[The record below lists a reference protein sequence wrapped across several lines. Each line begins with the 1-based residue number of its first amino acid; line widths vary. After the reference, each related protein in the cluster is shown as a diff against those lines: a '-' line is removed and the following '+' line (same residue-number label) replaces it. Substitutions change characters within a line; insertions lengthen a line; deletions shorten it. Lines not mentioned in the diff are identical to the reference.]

1 VASSVYKRGEPC
13 DTVPNAA
20 IVGAFPPVTLE
31 HAQHVI
37 TWSTEVTADI
47 TTFEHSDGVFYVR
60 VQGCVAYQYT
70 QDTDAQPYQGISL
83 ESPIVMSHG
92 YAQTSIC
99 APPPP
104 SPPNPPMSPSPSPPC
119 ACSNTCVGLRDDGGT
134 WTRNGIV
141 DDGDGSGRIVQTA
154 QFGWCDTRVDG
165 ACLPLGAGGTSPV
178 SFANNGICEDGGS
191 GSVHEEDL
199 FMCTYY
205 DGDLDTPYC
214 TNRRDNGGVI
224 NHGLN
229 QWWLPCGLGTDCA
242 DCGSR
247 CGQNPVAASARF
259 SLDTPRKIRF
269 DPDTVT
275 VAAGATVPVTV
286 YLDTAL
292 TGSETVQ
299 VGLASSN
306 AEVTINVASVS
317 WAAATWNTGRVFMI
331 SATNPLIA
339 SGTGI
344 DTVTVTTNK
353 AYYSGYAPVF
363 TLNAAGSPPSAPPIA
378 PTQGCDQLD
387 AFRNP
392 VTALRCEEYY
402 AAYGLSGRGTYSVS
416 TGADS
421 AAGICYYDRNTHN
434 VVFAPLSSAQLCRFT
449 EYECFCHGTPPPP
462 PPPGTCGTDYC
473 NCELAGAEA
482 GGYALCPG
490 QTGCATHPSRC
501 MTAWNSVCTDN
512 VCGPAR
518 FQVNCAARSAN
529 VWCLRETGLQE
540 DGLADC
546 TSDCAGGL
554 PPPSPAHPP
563 GMPAPPRVPIGSG

>member
-1 VASSVYKRGEPC
+1 
-13 DTVPNAA
+13 
-20 IVGAFPPVTLE
+20 
-31 HAQHVI
+31 
-37 TWSTEVTADI
+37 
-47 TTFEHSDGVFYVR
+47 
-60 VQGCVAYQYT
+60 
-70 QDTDAQPYQGISL
+70 
-83 ESPIVMSHG
+83 
-92 YAQTSIC
+92 
-99 APPPP
+99 
-104 SPPNPPMSPSPSPPC
+104 
-119 ACSNTCVGLRDDGGT
+119 
-134 WTRNGIV
+134 
-141 DDGDGSGRIVQTA
+141 
-154 QFGWCDTRVDG
+154 
-165 ACLPLGAGGTSPV
+165 
-178 SFANNGICEDGGS
+178 
-191 GSVHEEDL
+191 
-199 FMCTYY
+199 
-205 DGDLDTPYC
+205 
-214 TNRRDNGGVI
+214 
-224 NHGLN
+224 
-229 QWWLPCGLGTDCA
+229 
-242 DCGSR
+242 
-247 CGQNPVAASARF
+247 VAASARF

-286 YLDTAL
+286 YLETAL

-306 AEVTINVASVS
+306 AEVTLNVASVS

-331 SATNPLIA
+331 SAANPLIA

-392 VTALRCEEYY
+392 VTALRCQEYY
-402 AAYGLSGRGTYSVS
+402 SAYGLSGRGTYSVV
-416 TGADS
+416 TGTDS

-501 MTAWNSVCTDN
+501 MAAWNSVCTDN